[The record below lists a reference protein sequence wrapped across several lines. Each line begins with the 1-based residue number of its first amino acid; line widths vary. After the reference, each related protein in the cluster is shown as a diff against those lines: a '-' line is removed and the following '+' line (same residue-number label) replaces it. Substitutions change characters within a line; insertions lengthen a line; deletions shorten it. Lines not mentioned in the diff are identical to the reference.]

1 MGALKWP
8 IHHDTVVHEYTPPTM
23 QNPSNAL
30 ACALGEIC
38 GDRNAVGSGMLRK
51 WYKLREE
58 CSAYEF
64 ANITEYAFQHFV
76 SNHFDAAI
84 QRLSSN
90 RVASWKEAMMW
101 SNAAVLR
108 HLDEQV
114 YTANRDVHTLLKI
127 YYPEYAK
134 DQLFPYPIG
143 QFFSAYLSPLGL

>member
-1 MGALKWP
+1 
-8 IHHDTVVHEYTPPTM
+8 M

-38 GDRNAVGSGMLRK
+38 EDRNAVGSELLKK
-51 WYKLREE
+51 WYKLYK
-58 CSAYEF
+58 SVQLIEF
-64 ANITEYAFQHFV
+64 ANITEYAHFV

-84 QRLSSN
+84 QRYSESRSVMERGN
-90 RVASWKEAMMW
+90 DVW
-101 SNAAVLR
+101 SNAAVLH

-134 DQLFPYPIG
+134 DRHFLSYPIG
-143 QFFSAYLSPLGL
+143 PNSFLQSIVFGITKREVLSLMLTQLKSVCLLIF